1 MGDTLLMENGHSG
14 EGLRHKLIKLLHGQ
28 WRTFQHLSESDT
40 SGFLNGGKPAFVVLA
55 RFQV

>member
-1 MGDTLLMENGHSG
+1 MENGHSG

-55 RFQV
+55 LFQV